1 MSSFKS
7 YGKVDEHDQMVLE
20 AKRKTRKRIAIIG
33 LSSIVLV
40 GVVIAAVFGV
50 VSNNNSQSATPHSQS
65 VTNSVV
71 KAVCDVTLYK
81 DSCYNSLGS
90 VVVNHDSDYGP
101 EELFKLSIKVALTQ
115 VSKVVEYFK
124 NEHNGVF
131 KGLVSDGRRTKEAL
145 RNCREL
151 LGLAVDH
158 LNISLTSGENSS
170 LLEVFEDLQTWLS
183 AAGTNLLH
191 LQAYMILEPNHT
203 SPFLSF

>member
-40 GVVIAAVFGV
+40 GVVIAAAFGV
-50 VSNNNSQSATPHSQS
+50 VSNNNSQSAATPHSQS

-71 KAVCDVTLYK
+71 KVVCDVTLYK
-81 DSCYNSLGS
+81 ESCYNSLGS
-90 VVVNHDSDYGP
+90 VVVDHDSDQYGP

-115 VSKVVEYFK
+115 VSKAVEYFK

-191 LQAYMILEPNHT
+191 LQAYMI
-203 SPFLSF
+203 